1 MNRIGLK
8 KKLITGIVSL
18 ALAAGIAIPVSV
30 NHFSRNESEFD
41 TTDSGSILQVH
52 FIDVGQGDSILIR
65 QGEESMLIDA
75 GENKA
80 GNKVVEYC
88 KNQGITELEYV
99 VGTHPHE
106 DHIGGM
112 DDVINN
118 IDVNEIMLTKSEYTN
133 STYEDVLSAAK
144 EHNVKEIYPAT
155 GEIFSL
161 GDAVFTI
168 MAPNRSDY
176 LEVNNES
183 LVIKM
188 TYGNVSYLFCGDAE
202 IESEYDMV
210 ENGVDLSADVIKLGH
225 HGSNTSSSQMILKTV
240 KPSYAII
247 SVGKDNSYRHP
258 AAEILNRLKEYGIR
272 YFRTDKEGNI
282 ISVTDGKNI
291 SFNNSQYEKVT
302 TSDETMTNENHSDKI
317 TTNEIQPI
325 EIQPSE
331 IQPDNGEENN
341 YVLNNN
347 TKKFHRT
354 ECRSG
359 DDISESNREDYIG
372 DREELINKG
381 YSPCKICNP

>member
-247 SVGKDNSYRHP
+247 SVGKDNSYGHP

>member
-144 EHNVKEIYPAT
+144 EHNVKDIYPAT

-247 SVGKDNSYRHP
+247 SVGKDNSYGHP

>member
-247 SVGKDNSYRHP
+247 SVGKDNSYGHP

-359 DDISESNREDYIG
+359 ED
-372 DREELINKG
+372 RK
-381 YSPCKICNP
+381 SVV

>member
-247 SVGKDNSYRHP
+247 SVGKDNSYGHP

-331 IQPDNGEENN
+331 IRPDNGEENN

>member
-65 QGEESMLIDA
+65 QGEESMLIDV

-183 LVIKM
+183 LAIKM
-188 TYGNVSYLFCGDAE
+188 TYGNVAYLFCGDAE

-210 ENGVDLSADVIKLGH
+210 ENGIDLSADVIKLGH

-247 SVGKDNSYRHP
+247 SVGKDNSYGHP

-272 YFRTDKEGNI
+272 YFRTDEEGNI

-291 SFNNSQYEKVT
+291 SFNNSQYERVT

-317 TTNEIQPI
+317 TTN
-325 EIQPSE
+325 E

>member
-188 TYGNVSYLFCGDAE
+188 TYGNVAYLFCGDAE

-210 ENGVDLSADVIKLGH
+210 ENGIDLSADVIKLGH

-247 SVGKDNSYRHP
+247 SVGKDNSYGHP
-258 AAEILNRLKEYGIR
+258 VAEILNRLKEYGIR
-272 YFRTDKEGNI
+272 YFRTDEEGNI